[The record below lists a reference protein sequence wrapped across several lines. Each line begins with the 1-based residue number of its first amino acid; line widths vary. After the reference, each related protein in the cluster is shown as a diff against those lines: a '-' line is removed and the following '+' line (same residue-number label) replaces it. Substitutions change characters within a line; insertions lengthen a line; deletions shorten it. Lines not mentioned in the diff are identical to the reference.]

1 MSKGKLVRNTPS
13 PRRRSS
19 RGQVIITGAT
29 PGGIGATTALFYAK
43 AGASVVLTARN
54 IKDLEERKA
63 VIEKE
68 VPGAQVLV
76 VAGDISAVDAGKGAV
91 QAAVQKWGK
100 IDIVVA
106 NPGLGQGGVESKRFK
121 FDLEL
126 LSMC

>member
-1 MSKGKLVRNTPS
+1 MYPLIDPQPHFASQTYKDKVVIVTGGSK
-13 PRRRSS
+13 
-19 RGQVIITGAT
+19 
-29 PGGIGATTALFYAK
+29 GIGATTALFYAK

-121 FDLEL
+121 FDLAVL
-126 LSMC
+126 FMC

>member
-1 MSKGKLVRNTPS
+1 MYPLIDPKPHFTSQTFKDKVI
-13 PRRRSS
+13 
-19 RGQVIITGAT
+19 IITG
-29 PGGIGATTALFYAK
+29 GSKGIGATTALFYAK

-63 VIEKE
+63 VIEKG

-121 FDLEL
+121 FDLAVL
-126 LSMC
+126 FMC